1 MEVPLPGGN
10 SIEKGVYV
18 MPLHKD
24 FIRKAVNDAVKKH
37 GSSVQPEE
45 LEKILTAAI
54 YDIFNS
60 RDFENYIKEIVK

>member
-1 MEVPLPGGN
+1 
-10 SIEKGVYV
+10 

-24 FIRKAVNDAVKKH
+24 FIKKAMKESIKKH
-37 GSSVQPEE
+37 RSSVQPEE

>member
-37 GSSVQPEE
+37 GSSVPEE
-45 LEKILTAAI
+45 EIEKILVSAI
-54 YDIFNS
+54 YNIFNS
-60 RDFENYIKEIVK
+60 RDFEQLIKEIVK

>member
-37 GSSVQPEE
+37 GASVQPEE

-54 YDIFNS
+54 YGIFNS

>member
-1 MEVPLPGGN
+1 
-10 SIEKGVYV
+10 

-24 FIRKAVNDAVKKH
+24 FIRKAVKESVKKH
-37 GSSVQPEE
+37 VSNVQPEE

-60 RDFENYIKEIVK
+60 RDFENFIKEIVK

>member
-24 FIRKAVNDAVKKH
+24 FIKKAVNNAVKKH
-37 GSSVQPEE
+37 GSAVPEE
-45 LEKILTAAI
+45 EIEKILVSAI
-54 YDIFNS
+54 YNIFNS
-60 RDFENYIKEIVK
+60 RDFEQLIKEIVK

>member
-1 MEVPLPGGN
+1 
-10 SIEKGVYV
+10 

-24 FIRKAVNDAVKKH
+24 FIKKAVKEAVKKH

-60 RDFENYIKEIVK
+60 RDFENFIKEIVK

>member
-1 MEVPLPGGN
+1 MPLPGGN
-10 SIEKGVYV
+10 STERGVYI

-24 FIRKAVNDAVKKH
+24 FIKKAVKESIKKH

-60 RDFENYIKEIVK
+60 RDFENFIKEIVK